1 MARKRKDA
9 RLMGSDRA
17 REDWEAVLRTPEG
30 QRVCWR
36 IITASGLLEPNAAL
50 NSHALMAFGEGR
62 KDLGRDVWDAI
73 DAIDPNY
80 IPLLMQQALNDSLQ
94 AEASPE

>member
-9 RLMGSDRA
+9 LLIGSDLA
-17 REDWEAVLRTPEG
+17 RSDWADVLGTEAG
-30 QRVCWR
+30 QRVLWR
-36 IITASGLLEPNAAL
+36 IITASGLLEPNANL

-73 DAIDPNY
+73 DAIDPNF
-80 IPLLMQQALNDSLQ
+80 IPLLMQQALNDRLEQ
-94 AEASPE
+94 EMTE